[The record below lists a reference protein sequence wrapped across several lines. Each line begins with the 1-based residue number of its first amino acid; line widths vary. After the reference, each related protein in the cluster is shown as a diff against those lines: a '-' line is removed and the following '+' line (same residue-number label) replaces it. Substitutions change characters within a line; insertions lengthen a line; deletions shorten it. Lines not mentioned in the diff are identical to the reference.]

1 MRHPVHSSLSI
12 SLQSRPW
19 NHAGAGQSMADRLS
33 AGSITTRTACRHGA
47 MSQQLQS
54 PPRQPSVDMALLA
67 ATSAVILLAV
77 NGIAAFTASLPALII
92 QMAQRSRD
100 ESGHGA
106 EVC

>member
-1 MRHPVHSSLSI
+1 
-12 SLQSRPW
+12 
-19 NHAGAGQSMADRLS
+19 
-33 AGSITTRTACRHGA
+33 
-47 MSQQLQS
+47 
-54 PPRQPSVDMALLA
+54 MALLA